1 MVVCKSGQSGTWTR
15 CLRSTGLQRRVYT
28 DVVILGQFTNITD
41 RRPVMVQSNKQIPN
55 SQLKKLHNYSINT
68 DYDILLLMTLKRRFF
83 VFTVV
88 WVG

>member
-1 MVVCKSGQSGTWTR
+1 
-15 CLRSTGLQRRVYT
+15 
-28 DVVILGQFTNITD
+28 
-41 RRPVMVQSNKQIPN
+41 MVQSNKQIPN